1 MGTYSNDNPANSSP
15 LEDSPSSRS
24 FFSRFA
30 LPIRSR
36 ARNLTDFH
44 IRPAD
49 PHRRYAAGDHVQG
62 AVVLTVLKPIRI
74 THLTVSLHG
83 YVRVHKGSS
92 GGVNEAPIVPANT
105 SSQTGTK
112 FKYLGNG
119 FASLF
124 EDEQV
129 LSADGRLD
137 AGKYEFNFD
146 LMFPDQALPSSIDVR
161 LTSGSLVAMPPL
173 SGGPPANSC
182 EYSSNE
188 GPSPT

>member
-1 MGTYSNDNPANSSP
+1 MGTYSNENPVNSAS
-15 LEDSPSSRS
+15 LEEPPSSRS

-36 ARNLTDFH
+36 ARNIADFH

-49 PHRRYAAGDHVQG
+49 PHRRYSAGDNVQG

-83 YVRVHKGSS
+83 YVRVHKTPNGR
-92 GGVNEAPIVPANT
+92 VNDAPILPAT
-105 SSQTGTK
+105 ASSSAGSK

-129 LSADGRLD
+129 LSADGRLEV
-137 AGKYEFNFD
+137 GKYEFNFD
-146 LMFPDQALPSSIDVR
+146 LMFPAQGLPSSIDVR
-161 LTSGSLVAMPPL
+161 PTFRSPSQTGLP
-173 SGGPPANSC
+173 GGPHANSC
-182 EYSSNE
+182 KHSSNE
-188 GPSPT
+188 ALSRT

>member
-1 MGTYSNDNPANSSP
+1 MGTFPNDTSAKPAP

-44 IRPAD
+44 IRPVD
-49 PHRRYAAGDHVQG
+49 PHRRYTAGDHVRG
-62 AVVLTVLKPIRI
+62 AVVLTVLKPVRI

-83 YVRVHKGSS
+83 FVRVHKTPNGGATETPILPAGRSS
-92 GGVNEAPIVPANT
+92 RVGLK
-105 SSQTGTK
+105 SR
-112 FKYLGNG
+112 YLGNG

-129 LSADGRLD
+129 LSADGRLE
-137 AGKYEFNFD
+137 AGKYEFNFE
-146 LMFPDQALPSSIDVR
+146 LMFPAEGLPSSIDVR
-161 LTSGSLVAMPPL
+161 RPTLSAVAVPPMQL
-173 SGGPPANSC
+173 CPALL
-182 EYSSNE
+182 Y
-188 GPSPT
+188 